1 MANRKIYVTASEM
14 MELRKQG
21 MSNHDIAKSL
31 DISANTV
38 LRYIGKQGGEKD
50 GKA

>member
-1 MANRKIYVTASEM
+1 MRRKINVTASEM

-21 MSNHDIAKSL
+21 MSNYDIAKSL
-31 DISANTV
+31 DISGATV
-38 LRYIGKQGGEKD
+38 RRYIGTQGGEEN